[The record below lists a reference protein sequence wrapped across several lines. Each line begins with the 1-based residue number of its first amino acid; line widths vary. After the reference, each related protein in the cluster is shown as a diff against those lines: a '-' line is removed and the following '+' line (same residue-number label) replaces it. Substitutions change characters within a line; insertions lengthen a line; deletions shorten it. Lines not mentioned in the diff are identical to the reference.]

1 MTKKKKILI
10 IVFSII
16 AFAVAVAVTVFV
28 TNRKLLSYAF
38 AAPSYLKEK
47 YGDRPIARSVE
58 GVHETGFSVGP
69 LCGAIVHYKD
79 FDVLV
84 TDSEIAD
91 NRQYDDIVSAF
102 KEEYLN
108 LDEIYSELSDCTVE
122 LNFHVTVPGH
132 SYKDFTSRY
141 FDGNIAD
148 FIHGTKANIVV
159 TTDGEGF
166 HEKYAETPELLHE
179 KLEKIYNSSRGD
191 VRVYAYVHD
200 PTLDLPDMPLE
211 YYPHDSYRFK
221 PKRYDD
227 YMELIAAGIVD
238 KDGIAD
244 TLVVQ
249 QPLSNFYDIDEFTAI
264 SDCDYFTP
272 VASEKDYIFSRADFS
287 QDTKV
292 YPGNATYRLRSEPA
306 EEYALTIRPE
316 GLYCG
321 FDSYNMSRSG
331 HDFILRLDREHYN
344 ITDSTIAL
352 RVAQSAYINDFKER
366 QNFNTFGYSG
376 EDGFPTD
383 TKDWYYADDK
393 YLYLFVPH
401 ICHDLFTGEYG
412 QDGVYIAFTDVEN

>member
-10 IVFSII
+10 IFFLAI
-16 AFAVAVAVTVFV
+16 AVAIISFLA
-28 TNRKLLSYAF
+28 NYKLLSYAF

-84 TDSEIAD
+84 TDNEIAD

-102 KEEYLN
+102 KEEYLD

-122 LNFHVTVPGH
+122 LDFHVTVPGH

-148 FIHGTKANIVV
+148 FIHGTGANIVV

-166 HEKYAETPELLHE
+166 HEKYAETPELLQE
-179 KLEKIYNSSRGD
+179 KLEKIHNSSRGD
-191 VRVYAYVHD
+191 VRVYSYVHD

-211 YYPHDSYRFK
+211 YYPHDSYRFP

-227 YMELIAAGIVD
+227 YMELIAAGVINKNGIVD
-238 KDGIAD
+238 E
-244 TLVVQ
+244 LVVQ
-249 QPLSNFYDIDEFTAI
+249 QPFSNFYDIDEFTAI
-264 SDCDYFTP
+264 SDYDRFSPIT
-272 VASEKDYIFSRADFS
+272 SERDYIFSRVDFS
-287 QDTKV
+287 QNTKV
-292 YPGNATYRLRSEPA
+292 YPGSNTYRLKSDLA
-306 EEYALTIRPE
+306 EEHALTICPE

-321 FDSYNMSRSG
+321 VNRRN
-331 HDFILRLDREHYN
+331 HDFILRLDRGHYN

-352 RVAQSAYINDFKER
+352 RIAPPAFADNFKDR

-376 EDGFPTD
+376 EDDYPTN
-383 TKDWYYADDK
+383 TKHWYYYDDK
-393 YLYLFVPH
+393 YLYLYVPH
-401 ICHDLFTGEYG
+401 MCYDLFADEDGE
-412 QDGVYIAFTDVEN
+412 DGVYIAFTNIAD